1 MRTFISEMDIAYSV
15 YNTLTNSEYYNNIQG
30 VLETSNNSFLQNF
43 VFKQIELWKNFVQ
56 RYIEFLKI
64 PSIINHAQF
73 RYIILFFK
81 TKLLK
86 NYSFPL
92 YILLFFLFILP
103 DFGETRININPP
115 CQYRLI

>member
-64 PSIINHAQF
+64 PSIINAQF
-73 RYIILFFK
+73 RYLFFFK
-81 TKLLK
+81 TKL
-86 NYSFPL
+86 
-92 YILLFFLFILP
+92 
-103 DFGETRININPP
+103 
-115 CQYRLI
+115 